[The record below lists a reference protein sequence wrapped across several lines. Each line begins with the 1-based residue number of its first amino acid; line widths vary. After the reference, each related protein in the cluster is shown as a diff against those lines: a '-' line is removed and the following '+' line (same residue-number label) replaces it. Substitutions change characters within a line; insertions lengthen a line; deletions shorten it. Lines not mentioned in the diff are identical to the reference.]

1 MAKTRN
7 TFIKS
12 KMNRDLDQRL
22 LPNGEYREA
31 LNIQV
36 SQSEGADV
44 GTLSN
49 SLGNTSISDFGLED
63 DCNAKI
69 IGIYADEK
77 DKNIFIFITNF
88 IDTSNTGLTSYP
100 PPTVINQIW
109 VRNID
114 SNTDTKLVEGQFL
127 NFSITH
133 PIISVNLLQ
142 DLLFFTDNRNQPRKI
157 NFKSA
162 NPSSSTSPTYY
173 TNEDQICVAKYAPCD
188 TIDLMKDFIVTYT
201 VISNGGGNP
210 TQSANYKVGDILPTI
225 SQRANGGQGLF
236 VEILQ
241 VTGFGNIRQ
250 LRFVSQGFG
259 YITGERVKINPR
271 AGSAEI
277 ELTVENQS
285 SMKNKCDKDL
295 PETFTFTI
303 GTQYTIISGVPFQQE
318 SAFLADAPKWLGSTV
333 SFTDS
338 AGFDVTP
345 DGAYVS
351 GLDSQGQGGIII
363 TWPYWTAAGV
373 DGTVVLPVGSKI
385 KFGLNPD
392 YDDLWPGDCEY
403 LKDKFVRF
411 AYRFKFDDNEYSLI
425 SPFTQACFIPKQN
438 GYFLTKEKE
447 TESVQSLIKTGT
459 GTGYVVGDTSDI
471 TDSSGNTSAQ
481 ARITDTSGNT
491 EIINGGDGYT
501 NGGNASLSL
510 SGGTGASYT
519 INTFANITDA
529 KAAFESTENPI
540 FENSVNSVALQIPCP
555 IFLGGTSFSNT
566 WNNASELMHIT
577 DIEIIY
583 KDDSEEVLKVVES
596 IPVSTLINLK
606 QPFLDYEYKSTIPIK
621 ALDPDETIRVSDK
634 VPVRALAQEV
644 SGNRI
649 IYGNYVDGHTSNATL
664 DYELASGAKFPTT
677 TPFFSTLEKEYQNHT
692 LKQNRSYQ
700 VGIILADR
708 YGRQSDVVLA
718 RNADSV
724 SGFGT
729 DTIYGSSTTFH
740 PFYNINPGLING
752 TTTWPG
758 DCLKIQFNSLVPED
772 NGLLGYPGLF
782 VAPTQAFVNS
792 FSPGGPY
799 IVSGA
804 YPLNPVV
811 AAATTTNGSG
821 IGLTVDYWTSQST
834 PGLMGPN
841 APIVNNPGFGYQDGD
856 IINISSNVT
865 PPPSNFQTASFI
877 LRTEIVPNL
886 TGWYSYR
893 VVVKQ
898 QEQDY
903 YNVYL
908 PGIVNGTLRA
918 GESSSADAATLS
930 LYGDNINKIPKDLTD
945 VGPTQTSFR
954 TSDESLSLRVQN
966 VFNNKISR
974 QFFPGTETENVVTLS
989 ELSDLGFVLS
999 RTTLAISGAYP
1010 NGSQQIGF
1018 TTFSENV
1025 SNGSAV
1031 VIQDNNGKIV
1041 YSASDGVY
1049 IRTYFEDTSPVASAI
1064 LNKSVILPIGGTY
1077 TAIIS
1082 PAGVIYNG
1090 ENNPVVGSLQT
1101 SASIGVSEENN
1112 FIPILSVFETAPI
1125 KSQLEIFYETSSS
1138 GTITSLNELI
1148 TEGSVGGISLAGISP
1163 ILSSTVLF
1171 NETKLGSYL
1180 VTDPFT
1186 PIDFNNDPI
1195 NDQAALGEIV
1205 SVFDDNQTSRINE
1218 FKIDGPSSSNGSF
1231 TVSTNNASNAGYY
1244 RGISPNPSTFN
1255 VTAKII
1261 SQGASVFKSFQLELG
1276 NSAPVY
1282 GPSRH
1287 AQPNPLLGTNYTSSL
1302 NGTPSQPNMP
1312 LLQAFPTNA
1321 QLVGPL
1327 GMVRPLSR
1335 SSRDSD
1341 YGVKFDASFIAFNGS
1356 ADKRPT
1362 QNITPGSYLSQ
1373 YPLLQESLATR
1384 EITWELLEWV
1394 IGPNTYGVDFNNQ
1407 PNTFIAIPGPN
1418 GGRISVKASDI
1429 EGNFPTVILGPN
1441 AIQEPKTQNY
1451 QIRIGDDYMQ
1461 GSDRLKFGGITDKDQ
1476 IAFSASGLFIMSG
1489 GNGGFISPGTSGFL
1503 PIGAVTDVIQ
1513 GNKCKIFIRPL
1524 SGTIANNLTYDPD
1537 GDPSGLQQGAA
1548 NFLNFLGNNNNF
1560 LGGNTTAGNINPYPV
1575 GSLPLAAFVGQIE
1588 YKIKI
1593 QARDGGNFV
1602 GEPSVITLIQQGG
1615 GGFFG

>member
-44 GTLSN
+44 GTLSS
-49 SLGNTSISDFGLED
+49 SLGNTLISDFGLED

-69 IGIYADEK
+69 IGIYTDEK
-77 DKNIFIFITNF
+77 DRNIFIFITNF

-109 VRNID
+109 VRNVD

-157 NFKSA
+157 NYKNA

-188 TIDLMKDFIVTYT
+188 TIDLLKDFIVTYS
-201 VISNGGGNP
+201 VISSGGGNP

-225 SQRANGGQGLF
+225 SQNGFGQGLF

-241 VTGFGNIRQ
+241 ITGFGNIRQ
-250 LRFVSQGFG
+250 LRFVNQGFG
-259 YITGERVKINPR
+259 YETGERVKINPR

-303 GTQYTIISGVPFQQE
+303 GNQYTIISGVPFAQE
-318 SAFLADAPKWLGSTV
+318 SALLTAGPKWLGSTI

-363 TWPYWTAAGV
+363 TWPYWAAV
-373 DGTVVLPVGSKI
+373 DGTVVLPTGSKI

-392 YDDLWPGDCEY
+392 YDDQWPGDCEY

-438 GYFLTKEKE
+438 GYFLDKEKE
-447 TESVQSLIKTGT
+447 TESVQSLIKTGS
-459 GTGYVVGDTSDI
+459 GSGYVVGDTSNI

-481 ARITDTSGNT
+481 ARITDAFGNT

-501 NGGNASLSL
+501 NGSSASLSL

-519 INTFANITDA
+519 INTFSNITDA
-529 KAAFESTENPI
+529 QAAFESTENPI

-566 WNNASELMHIT
+566 WNNAAELMHIT

-606 QPFLDYEYKSTIPIK
+606 QTFLDYEYKSTIPIK

-700 VGIILADR
+700 VGIVLADR

-718 RNADSV
+718 RDADSV

-729 DTIYGSSTTFH
+729 DTVYGSSTTFH
-740 PFYNINPGLING
+740 PFYNTNPGLING

-758 DCLKIQFNSLVPED
+758 DCLKIQFNSLVPEN

-782 VAPTQAFVNS
+782 VAPTQAFVSS
-792 FSPGGPY
+792 FFPGGPY
-799 IVSGA
+799 IASGR
-804 YPLNPVV
+804 YPLSPVV

-821 IGLTVDYWTSQST
+821 VGLTVDYWTSQST
-834 PGLMGPN
+834 PGVMGPN
-841 APIVNNPGFGYQDGD
+841 APIINNPGFGYQDGD
-856 IINISSNVT
+856 IIDINSNVI
-865 PPPSNFQTASFI
+865 PPPSNFQPASFI
-877 LRTEIVPNL
+877 LRTEVVPNL

-918 GESSSADAATLS
+918 GESSSADTATLS

-954 TSDESLSLRVQN
+954 TSEESLSLRVQN

-974 QFFPGTETENVVTLS
+974 QFFPGTETENVVTLA
-989 ELSDLGFVLS
+989 ELSDLGFILS
-999 RTTLAISGAYP
+999 RTTLAIAGVYP
-1010 NGSQQIGF
+1010 NGSQNIGF
-1018 TTFSENV
+1018 TTFNENV

-1041 YSASDGVY
+1041 YSASDGIY
-1049 IRTYFEDTSPVASAI
+1049 IKTYFKDTNPVASAI
-1064 LNKSVILPIGGTY
+1064 LNKPVILPTGGAY

-1101 SASIGVSEENN
+1101 SASIGVSEESN

-1148 TEGSVGGISLAGISP
+1148 TKGSVGGISLAGISP

-1171 NETKLGSYL
+1171 NETKLGSYV
-1180 VTDPFT
+1180 VTDPFG
-1186 PIDFNNDPI
+1186 PLDFNNDPI

-1205 SVFDDNQTSRINE
+1205 SVFDDNQSSRINE
-1218 FKIDGPSSSNGSF
+1218 FKIDGPSTSNGSF
-1231 TVSTNNASNAGYY
+1231 TISTNNASDAGYY
-1244 RGISPNPSTFN
+1244 RGTSPNPSTFN
-1255 VTAKII
+1255 ITAKII

-1327 GMVRPLSR
+1327 GMVRPFST

-1341 YGVKFDASFIAFNGS
+1341 YGVKFNASFIAFNGS

-1362 QNITPGSYLSQ
+1362 QNITPGGYLSQ

-1384 EITWELLEWV
+1384 EITWELLEWI

-1407 PNTFIAIPGPN
+1407 PNTFIAIPGPD
-1418 GGRISVKASDI
+1418 GGRISVKVSDI

-1441 AIQEPKTQNY
+1441 KTQEPRSQSY

-1461 GSDRLKFGGITDKDQ
+1461 KSDRLKFGGITDKDQ
-1476 IAFSASGLFIMSG
+1476 IAFSGSGIFAMPS
-1489 GNGGFISPGTSGFL
+1489 GNGGFISPGTSGFV
-1503 PIGAVTDVIQ
+1503 PSGAVTDIIQ

-1524 SGTIANNLTYDPD
+1524 SGTVANNLTYDPD

-1548 NFLNFLGNNNNF
+1548 NVLNFFGNNNNF